1 VGEFERILTRDLVAS
16 AAQTGTEL
24 IFPYPQVVAA
34 IHEATTH
41 RIAVLGVEVF
51 RILEQGLGCEAYSG
65 YGFDEC
71 QADWTDY
78 VLRNNQAAATFVAE
92 NIRSQG
98 YGYILTTSS
107 QDEAKL

>member
-1 VGEFERILTRDLVAS
+1 MKRRRIGSRFWALRYFAFSNRAS
-16 AAQTGTEL
+16 
-24 IFPYPQVVAA
+24 V
-34 IHEATTH
+34 
-41 RIAVLGVEVF
+41 
-51 RILEQGLGCEAYSG
+51 CEAYSG
-65 YGFDEC
+65 DGFDEC